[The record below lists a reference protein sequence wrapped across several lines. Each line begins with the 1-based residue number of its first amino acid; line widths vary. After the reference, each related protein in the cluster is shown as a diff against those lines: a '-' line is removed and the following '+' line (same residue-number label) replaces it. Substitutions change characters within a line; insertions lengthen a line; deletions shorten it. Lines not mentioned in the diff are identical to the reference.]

1 MCKAYLEDVTEA
13 IIAAVNNFENNIEG
27 PIEQHFERAS
37 VNVMFERRGDRW
49 DYGHPAMYKMD
60 SSNIDKLATWWKEIY
75 PTGGVLPRVWK
86 DQLQCYEVNV
96 QWVTSSGRMFNYH
109 VAVT

>member
-1 MCKAYLEDVTEA
+1 MCKAYFEDVTEA
-13 IIAAVNNFENNIEG
+13 IIAANKKFEESIEG
-27 PIEQHFERAS
+27 GVVQHFETAS

-60 SSNIDKLATWWKEIY
+60 SGNIAKLVNWWKEVQ
-75 PTGGVLPRVWK
+75 PTGEVLPRVWK